1 MFRENPEKMRGQSMK
16 VFRAFGIVLFAAL
29 YCCVVA
35 NAQEPF
41 TAGTWSATTNPPPS
55 AVAHALLLTDGS
67 VLVNS
72 FFFSTHVDTW
82 YRLVPDSTGSYING
96 TWVTAGSLP
105 TGYNPLYFGSVTLPS
120 GQVTVMGGEYNNGQ
134 AVWTTKGAIYNPT
147 TNKWQT
153 LKAPTGWTTIG
164 DAQAIVLP
172 NGHLMQAN
180 CCTKDEAILTLSGG
194 VATWAA
200 TGTGKFDIND
210 EEGWT
215 LLPGGKILTVDA
227 YVQNS
232 SFAKGYQIYDPATGA
247 WTTPANNTV
256 VDLVDH
262 GSFELG
268 PGPLLPNGTVFYAG
282 ASTNNAIYTV
292 STGTWAAAPKFGGT
306 LDIADGPAAVLPN
319 GNALFDTSPGVFNTG
334 SKFFEWDGT
343 TLNPTSAPPNAPID
357 SSYVGGFVVL
367 PTGQVF
373 FTDFS
378 SSVEIYTPSSLTACT
393 GCAPKI
399 NFVQATLTHGSI
411 NNRITGTQFNGLTQ
425 GSYYG
430 DDNQSA
436 TNFPLVRIT
445 DSTGAVVY
453 CKTHGW
459 LGGVATGT
467 TVVSTL
473 FDIPSTIA
481 LGSAQLVVVTNG
493 IASAAK
499 SITII

>member
-1 MFRENPEKMRGQSMK
+1 MK
-16 VFRAFGIVLFAAL
+16 VFRSIGIALLAFLTCAGIASS
-29 YCCVVA
+29 
-35 NAQEPF
+35 QEPF
-41 TAGTWSATTNPPPS
+41 TAGTWTKTTNPPPS
-55 AVAHALLLTDGS
+55 AVAHAMLLTDGS

-72 FFFSTHVDTW
+72 FFFSNHSDPW
-82 YRLVPDSTGSYING
+82 YRLVPDSTGSYTNG
-96 TWVTAGSLP
+96 TWTTAGTLP
-105 TGYNPLYFGSVTLPS
+105 TGYNPLYFGSSVLPN
-120 GQVTVMGGEYNNGQ
+120 GEVTVLGGEYNNGQ
-134 AVWTTKGAIYNPT
+134 GVWTTLGALYNPA
-147 TNKWQT
+147 TNKWNK
-153 LKAPTGWTTIG
+153 LAAPTGWTTVG
-164 DAQAIVLP
+164 DAQSIILP
-172 NGHLMQAN
+172 NGKMMQAN
-180 CCTKDEAILTLSGG
+180 CCTKDEAILTLTNG
-194 VATWAA
+194 VASWAA
-200 TGTGKFDIND
+200 TGTGKFDDND

-215 LLPGGKILTVDA
+215 MLPGGKILTVDA
-227 YVQNS
+227 YVPNGG
-232 SFAKGYQIYDPATGA
+232 FAKGYQIYDPATGA
-247 WTTPANNTV
+247 WTTPSNNTV
-256 VDLVDH
+256 VDMVDH

-268 PGPLLPNGTVFYAG
+268 PEPLLPNGTVFGAG

-343 TLNPTSAPPNAPID
+343 KLNATSAPPNASID

-367 PTGQVF
+367 PTGQVL

-378 SSVEIYTPSSLTACT
+378 NDVEIYTPSSLTGCT

-399 NFVQATLTHGSI
+399 TSVAATLTHGKT
-411 NNRITGTQFNGLTQ
+411 NNMIRGTQFNGLDQ

-430 DDNQSA
+430 DDNQSS

-445 DSTGAVVY
+445 DSAGHVVY

-467 TVVSTL
+467 TPVSAM

-481 LGSAQLVVVTNG
+481 TGPATLVVVANG
-493 IASAAK
+493 IASTAK
-499 SITII
+499 SVTIN